1 MLAEPD
7 AKEARVHRGC
17 RRSEWEVAR
26 VTGPTRVRAIHGES
40 AMELPAAQ
48 MER

>member
-7 AKEARVHRGC
+7 AKQARCTGAGV
-17 RRSEWEVAR
+17 SLWEVAR
-26 VTGPTRVRAIHGES
+26 VTGPIRVRAIHGES

-48 MER
+48 TER